1 MLTELLSM
9 PKTAVQLSI
18 FMMPLH
24 PPGRNY
30 VETLTE
36 DREAILLA
44 DDLGYAEAFIGE
56 HVTDIAETVTS
67 SLMFCAS
74 LAHETK
80 QIKLGSGTVNMPN
93 NHPAQVAAQVAMLD
107 TMLEGRFLF
116 GISPGGLRSD
126 AEVFGNLEADR
137 SAMFVEAIDQVLEI
151 WRSDAPYDI
160 KGQFW
165 EITTAR
171 TLDRE
176 IGQGIMLKP
185 YQKPHPPIVV
195 TSMSPYSSS
204 VTRAGERGWSII
216 SANFLQPQWVAT
228 HWPKYVE
235 GCALGGRGP
244 KASDWRVAKS
254 IFVADDEKTAR
265 AYGKSS
271 DGPYGYYYKNLMRKL
286 IGNGRPELFKKDP
299 DMPDEAVTHEYVMDS
314 LVIAG
319 TAGSVVDQLLAF
331 RETVGAFGTLVYA
344 GHDWMDPGLAQ
355 RSMELMATEVMPA
368 VNAALT
374 EPAISK

>member
-1 MLTELLSM
+1 MHNTPVKLSM
-9 PKTAVQLSI
+9 

-30 VETLTE
+30 VDTLAE
-36 DREAILLA
+36 DREAVLLA
-44 DDLGYAEAFIGE
+44 ESLGYAEAFIGE

-74 LAHETK
+74 LVDAT
-80 QIKLGSGTVNMPN
+80 QRIKLGSGTVNMPN

-107 TMLEGRFLF
+107 TMLQGRFLF

-137 SAMFVEAIDQVLEI
+137 TAMFVEAIDQVLKI
-151 WRSDAPYDI
+151 WSTDAPYDI

-176 IGQGIMLKP
+176 IGQGIILKP

-228 HWPKYVE
+228 HWPKFVE
-235 GCALGGRGP
+235 GCEQGGRTAQ
-244 KASDWRVAKS
+244 ASDWRVAKS
-254 IFVADDEKTAR
+254 IFVADDEKTAQ
-265 AYGKSS
+265 AYGKSL
-271 DGPYGYYYKNLMRKL
+271 DGPYGLYYKNLMRKL
-286 IGNGRPELFKKDP
+286 IGNGRPELFKHDP

-319 TAGSVVDQLLAF
+319 TVGSVVDQLLAF
-331 RETVGAFGTLVYA
+331 RETVGDFGTLVYA
-344 GHDWMDPGLAQ
+344 GHDWADPILAR
-355 RSMELMATEVMPA
+355 RSMELMATDVMPA
-368 VNAALT
+368 VNAALAEST
-374 EPAISK
+374 FAK

>member
-1 MLTELLSM
+1 MQTTAINLSM
-9 PKTAVQLSI
+9 

-24 PPGRNY
+24 PPKRNY
-30 VETLTE
+30 VETLAE
-36 DREAILLA
+36 DREAVLLA
-44 DDLGYAEAFIGE
+44 DRLGFAEAFIGE
-56 HVTDIAETVTS
+56 HITDIAETVTS

-74 LAHETK
+74 LAHETQ

-107 TMLEGRFLF
+107 TMLQGRFLF

-137 SAMFVEAIDQVLEI
+137 TAMFVEAIDHVLEI
-151 WRSDAPYDI
+151 WSSDAPYDI
-160 KGQFW
+160 KGEFW

-176 IGQGIMLKP
+176 IGQGIILKP

-204 VTRAGERGWSII
+204 VTRAGERGWGII

-235 GCALGGRGP
+235 GCALSGRP
-244 KASDWRVAKS
+244 AQASDWRVAKS

-265 AYGKSS
+265 AYGKST
-271 DGPYGYYYKNLMRKL
+271 DGPYGFYYKNLMRKL
-286 IGNGRPELFKKDP
+286 IGNGRPELFKHDL

-319 TAGSVVDQLLAF
+319 TVESVVGQLLAF
-331 RETVGAFGTLVYA
+331 RETVGDFGTLVYA
-344 GHDWMDPGLAQ
+344 GHDWADPALAR

-368 VNAALT
+368 VNAALA
-374 EPAISK
+374 ESDCRSSLASE

>member
-1 MLTELLSM
+1 MQTTAINLSM
-9 PKTAVQLSI
+9 

-24 PPGRNY
+24 PPKRNY
-30 VETLTE
+30 VETLAE
-36 DREAILLA
+36 DREAVLLA
-44 DDLGYAEAFIGE
+44 DRLGFAEAFIGE
-56 HVTDIAETVTS
+56 HITDIAETVTS

-74 LAHETK
+74 LAHETQ

-107 TMLEGRFLF
+107 TMLQGRFLF

-137 SAMFVEAIDQVLEI
+137 TAMFVEAIDHVLEI
-151 WRSDAPYDI
+151 WSSDAPYDI
-160 KGQFW
+160 KGEFW

-176 IGQGIMLKP
+176 IGQGIILKP

-204 VTRAGERGWSII
+204 VTRAGERGWGII

-235 GCALGGRGP
+235 GCALSGRTAQ
-244 KASDWRVAKS
+244 ASDWRVAKS

-265 AYGKSS
+265 AYGKST
-271 DGPYGYYYKNLMRKL
+271 DGPYGFYYKNLMRKL
-286 IGNGRPELFKKDP
+286 IGNGRPELFKHDL

-319 TAGSVVDQLLAF
+319 TVESVVGQLLAF
-331 RETVGAFGTLVYA
+331 RETVGDFGTLVYA
-344 GHDWMDPGLAQ
+344 GHDWADPALAR

-368 VNAALT
+368 VNAALA
-374 EPAISK
+374 ESDCRSSLASE

>member
-1 MLTELLSM
+1 M

-36 DREAILLA
+36 DREAVLLA

-80 QIKLGSGTVNMPN
+80 QIILGSGTVNMPN

-137 SAMFVEAIDQVLEI
+137 TAMFVEAIDQVLEI

-235 GCALGGRGP
+235 GCALGGRRP
-244 KASDWRVAKS
+244 QASDWRVAKS

-271 DGPYGYYYKNLMRKL
+271 DGPYGFYYKNLMRKL

-319 TAGSVVDQLLAF
+319 TVGSVVDQLLAF
-331 RETVGAFGTLVYA
+331 RETVGDFGTLVYA

-374 EPAISK
+374 EPAISE

>member
-1 MLTELLSM
+1 MQTTAINLSM
-9 PKTAVQLSI
+9 

-24 PPGRNY
+24 PPKRNY
-30 VETLTE
+30 VETLAE
-36 DREAILLA
+36 DREAVLLA
-44 DDLGYAEAFIGE
+44 DRLGFAEAFIGE
-56 HVTDIAETVTS
+56 HITDIAETVTS

-74 LAHETK
+74 LAHETQ
-80 QIKLGSGTVNMPN
+80 QIKLGSGTVNIPN

-107 TMLEGRFLF
+107 TMLQGRFLF

-137 SAMFVEAIDQVLEI
+137 TAMFVEAIDHVLEI
-151 WRSDAPYDI
+151 WTSDAPYDI
-160 KGQFW
+160 KGEFW
-165 EITTAR
+165 EISTAR

-176 IGQGIMLKP
+176 IGQGIILKP

-204 VTRAGERGWSII
+204 VTRAGERGWGII

-235 GCALGGRGP
+235 GCELGGR
-244 KASDWRVAKS
+244 AAHLSDWRVAKS

-265 AYGKSS
+265 SYGKSL
-271 DGPYGYYYKNLMRKL
+271 DGPYGFYYKNLMRKL
-286 IGNGRPELFKKDP
+286 IGNGRPELFKHDL

-319 TAGSVVDQLLAF
+319 TVGSVVEQLLAF
-331 RETVGAFGTLVYA
+331 RETVGDFGTLVYA
-344 GHDWMDPGLAQ
+344 GHDWADPALAR
-355 RSMELMATEVMPA
+355 RSMELMANDVMPA
-368 VNAALT
+368 VNAALAEST
-374 EPAISK
+374 CRSQLAGE

>member
-1 MLTELLSM
+1 MPTELLSM